1 MTPFNQDNLYS
12 NSVGDSLNMSE
23 FYELLSDMVENDLIS
38 MCWEDEEVKYFM
50 TEVQLEKHQSGENS
64 EFY

>member
-12 NSVGDSLNMSE
+12 NNGDSLNMSE

>member
-12 NSVGDSLNMSE
+12 NNGDSLNMSE

-50 TEVQLEKHQSGENS
+50 TEVQLEKHQTGENS